1 MKDYAILLL
10 GVIIRLWNPYLVWH
24 LKKPRFKRQINAV
37 LQPDHSTFRFLKTIH
52 RSRLLES
59 VFNYFTVFFPKDFTK
74 CNIKKSLCELRAQ
87 VRIFEVHTHDS
98 FLCLALLNGRTRRPV
113 TKGAAKAS
121 RAKKILYRAIL
132 GCQSDQIAAAS
143 WSGNSDNQLSPNIRI
158 LFVQEV

>member
-1 MKDYAILLL
+1 M
-10 GVIIRLWNPYLVWH
+10 
-24 LKKPRFKRQINAV
+24 KKPRFKQLINAV
-37 LQPDHSTFRFLKTIH
+37 LEPDYSTFRFLKTIH

-59 VFNYFTVFFPKDFTK
+59 AFNYCTVFSQKILL
-74 CNIKKSLCELRAQ
+74 NVIKKSLCELRAQ

-121 RAKKILYRAIL
+121 RAKKILYWAIPVTRL
-132 GCQSDQIAAAS
+132 QLPAGLVT
-143 WSGNSDNQLSPNIRI
+143 DNQLSPNIRI

>member
-10 GVIIRLWNPYLVWH
+10 GVIIRLWNPYLVWR
-24 LKKPRFKRQINAV
+24 LKKPRICRFKQQINAV
-37 LQPDHSTFRFLKTIH
+37 LEPDYSTFRFLKTIY

-59 VFNYFTVFFPKDFTK
+59 AFNYFTVFFQKILL
-74 CNIKKSLCELRAQ
+74 NVIKKSLCELRAQ

-98 FLCLALLNGRTRRPV
+98 FLCRPV

-121 RAKKILYRAIL
+121 RAKKILYWAIL

-143 WSGNSDNQLSPNIRI
+143 WSGNSDNHLSLNLSPNIRI